1 MRHDAIRYAIRC
13 LLIVAAVF
21 LAAAAPVGSLAAA
34 ADGVFVRF
42 RLIEPRDGR
51 YYVRLGG
58 YIHKS
63 PWYLPGA
70 VIPAGAD
77 KDESKRAAAGEFT
90 PWFDLAKHAG
100 GLLHGQLSRAGGLAE
115 FPNVTADFIS
125 EAESPRRRVVVELAT
140 APDPRRVIKRF
151 EESFEGSLT
160 SFLVSPHLDDD
171 AEKLETA
178 SQMTA
183 RRLAWARE
191 ASGGKAVTPKELIV
205 QTSFWGP
212 QRPELNLKEAE
223 VLRLLG
229 FNVVGNQ
236 RPEVVEAFDFRRPG
250 HTHGVDISPR
260 VTRQAADEQIGRA
273 VERMRDEVP
282 EGVPFGFSDEITCR
296 GDVESPQ
303 AREHFAAWLK
313 RKRVDPRQLGA
324 ANFGDVEPIETP
336 DEFLKRAK
344 KSEAAAR
351 RVFYY
356 TSRFRQE
363 ATTERFGWLT
373 ESLHR
378 KVGPG
383 PLSST
388 LLADHPYFSGTGLG
402 MGWTPNPCWGRIVL
416 GADWFDLA
424 RRRAVDLAGIED
436 WMGLQYMYGP
446 NTTWEGFQ
454 LMGFQAAMFRSAS
467 RGQQPIIAWI
477 TPSDEANLRL
487 KAGSALCQGAK
498 HFFFWTYG
506 PTCTSTENYW
516 SDLRGAYDGIVHVTR
531 QLAAA
536 EDLLAPGRP
545 RKTRL
550 ALLYSISSD
559 LWQPFGY
566 LHMLE
571 RRGTYLSLV
580 HDQYLVDM
588 LTEED
593 VDAGRLRDYDVL
605 YATDPCI
612 KESAAK
618 HVADWVRRGGSV
630 YGSCA
635 AGRFNE
641 FGEEVPGLA
650 EVFGIEPNLD
660 VKVQPGRYHIRGA
673 LNGMDYLDRVTF
685 TTEADNSDPASDAIS
700 PSPPRP
706 LSPSSP
712 SSAKEGAA
720 PASLGVIGAKVTF
733 RPTDAEVTGTFTDG
747 SPAAA
752 VHAYGEGRAV
762 YFGCCPA
769 VAYIKEARFVPAE
782 LKERWPA
789 GIRRLTNA
797 PAAERVPRLVE
808 LSHPVVEAGVYDAP
822 EGTVLVLANFTY
834 EPIEELE
841 VRLDVAKPPRHV
853 VSAEEGPLKFSS
865 NPAPTSPGTAAYRHR
880 VTFSLRLGLNDVVRV
895 E

>member
-1 MRHDAIRYAIRC
+1 MRHDATRC
-13 LLIVAAVF
+13 TVRSVF
-21 LAAAAPVGSLAAA
+21 LLAVGLLAANGPAVA

-42 RLIEPRDGR
+42 RLLAPRDGR

-63 PWYLPGA
+63 PWYLPKA
-70 VIPAGAD
+70 VVPAGAD

-100 GLLHGQLSRAGGLAE
+100 DLLHGQLSRAGGLAE
-115 FPNVTADFIS
+115 LPNVTADFVS
-125 EAESPRRRVVVELAT
+125 ESESQRRRVVIELAT
-140 APDPRRVIKRF
+140 APEAGRVVKRF
-151 EESFEGSLT
+151 DESFEGSLT
-160 SFLVSPHLDDD
+160 SFLVSPQLADD

-191 ASGGKAVTPKELIV
+191 ATGEVAVTPKKLIV

-236 RPEVVEAFDFRRPG
+236 RPAVVEAFHFHRPG
-250 HTHGVDISPR
+250 HTHGIDISPGA
-260 VTRQAADEQIGRA
+260 TREQADEQIRRA
-273 VERMRDEVP
+273 VERMQHPVP

-303 AREHFAAWLK
+303 AREHFVAWLK
-313 RKRVDPRQLGA
+313 RNKVDPEQLGA
-324 ANFGDVEPIETP
+324 GNLSDVEPIETP
-336 DEFLKRAK
+336 DEFRERAK
-344 KSEAAAR
+344 KNEAAAR
-351 RVFYY
+351 RAFYY

-363 ATTERFGWLT
+363 ATTERFRWLT

-378 KVGPG
+378 KLGPG

-388 LLADHPYFSGTGLG
+388 LVADHPYFSGTGLG
-402 MGWTPNPCWGRIVL
+402 MGWGPNPCWGRIVL
-416 GADWFDLA
+416 AADWFDLA

-467 RGQQPIIAWI
+467 RGRQPIIAWI
-477 TPSDEANLRL
+477 TPSDETNLRL
-487 KAGSALCQGAK
+487 KAASALCQGAK

-536 EDLLAPGRP
+536 EDLLAPGTTRQ
-545 RKTRL
+545 TRL

-571 RRGTYLSLV
+571 RRGTYLSLI

-593 VDAGRLRDYDVL
+593 IGAGRLRDYDVL

-612 KESAAK
+612 KESVARNI
-618 HVADWVRRGGSV
+618 ADWVRRGGSL

-635 AGRFNE
+635 AGSFNE

-650 EVFGIEPNLD
+650 EVFGIEPNPD
-660 VKVQPGRYHIRGA
+660 VKTQPGRYHIRGA
-673 LNGMDYLDRVTF
+673 LNGMEHLDRITL
-685 TTEADNSDPASDAIS
+685 TAETDDAPPA
-700 PSPPRP
+700 
-706 LSPSSP
+706 
-712 SSAKEGAA
+712 
-720 PASLGVIGAKVTF
+720 LGVIGAKTSF
-733 RPTDAEVTGTFTDG
+733 RPNGAEVMGTFADG
-747 SPAAA
+747 APAAV
-752 VHAYGEGRAV
+752 VHAYGKGRAV

-789 GIRRLTNA
+789 EIRRLINA
-797 PAAERVPRLVE
+797 AAAERVSRLVE

-834 EPIEELE
+834 EPIEKLE
-841 VRLDVAKPPRHV
+841 VRLWVAKPPRRV
-853 VSAEEGPLKFSS
+853 VSAERGPLEFASDPDRS
-865 NPAPTSPGTAAYRHR
+865 APVAADYPHR
-880 VTFSLRLGLNDVVRV
+880 VTFSLPLGLNDVAVLGRV
-895 E
+895 APGDCSPGAPTDPDVQDYRIRFLK

>member
-1 MRHDAIRYAIRC
+1 MRKDATQSTFRC
-13 LLIVAAVF
+13 LLLLAAGLLAAGGPAGSF
-21 LAAAAPVGSLAAA
+21 AAAAE
-34 ADGVFVRF
+34 GVFVRF
-42 RLIEPRDGR
+42 RLIGPREGR
-51 YYVRLGG
+51 YFVRLGG

-63 PWYLPGA
+63 PWYLPTT

-90 PWFDLAKHAG
+90 PWFDLAEHAG
-100 GLLHGQLSRAGGLAE
+100 DLLHGQHARAGGLAE
-115 FPNVTADFIS
+115 LPNVTADFVA
-125 EAESPRRRVVVELAT
+125 EAESARRRVVIELAT
-140 APDPRRVIKRF
+140 APDPTRVVKRF
-151 EESFEGSLT
+151 DESFEGSPT
-160 SFLVSPHLDDD
+160 SFLVSPRLADD

-191 ASGGKAVTPKELIV
+191 ASGGTALTPKKLIA

-236 RPEVVEAFDFRRPG
+236 RPEVVEAFDFHRPG
-250 HTHGVDISPR
+250 HTHGVDFSPG

-273 VERMRDEVP
+273 VERMRHEVA

-303 AREHFAAWLK
+303 AREHFTAWLK
-313 RKRVDPRQLGA
+313 RKKIDLKQLGVA
-324 ANFGDVEPIETP
+324 DLTEVEPIETP
-336 DEFLKRAK
+336 DEFLERAK
-344 KSEAAAR
+344 RNEAAAR
-351 RVFYY
+351 RAFYY

-363 ATTERFGWLT
+363 ATTERFRWLT

-378 KVGPG
+378 KLGPG

-388 LLADHPYFSGTGLG
+388 LVADHPYFSGTGLG
-402 MGWTPNPCWGRIVL
+402 MGWGPNPCWGRVVL
-416 GADWFDLA
+416 AADWFDLA

-467 RGQQPIIAWI
+467 RGNQPIIAWI
-477 TPSDEANLRL
+477 TPSDETNLRL

-516 SDLRGAYDGIVHVTR
+516 SDLRGAYDGVVHVTR

-559 LWQPFGY
+559 LWQPLGY

-593 VDAGRLRDYDVL
+593 IDAGRLRDYDVL

-612 KESAAK
+612 KESAVK
-618 HVADWVRRGGSV
+618 TIADWVRRGGSL

-635 AGRFNE
+635 AGSHNE
-641 FGEEVPGLA
+641 FGEQVPGLA
-650 EVFGIEPNLD
+650 EVFGIEPELD
-660 VKVQPGRYHIRGA
+660 VKAQPGRYHVRGA
-673 LNGMDYLDRVTF
+673 LNGMEYLDRIDLSLSLRERAGARGKQE
-685 TTEADNSDPASDAIS
+685 EAQQSEQPN
-700 PSPPRP
+700 
-706 LSPSSP
+706 
-712 SSAKEGAA
+712 GAA
-720 PASLGVIGAKVTF
+720 ASAPLGVIGAKVSF
-733 RPTDAEVTGTFTDG
+733 RPTDAEVTGTFADG
-747 SPAAA
+747 SPAAVVRA
-752 VHAYGEGRAV
+752 HGKGRAV

-789 GIRRLTNA
+789 GIRRLINA
-797 PAAERVPRLVE
+797 PAAEHVARLVE

-834 EPIEELE
+834 EPIEQLE
-841 VRLDVAKPPRHV
+841 VRLDVAKPPRRV
-853 VSAEEGPLKFSS
+853 VSAERGPLKFMSHS
-865 NPAPTSPGTAAYRHR
+865 DRSASGAATYPHR
-880 VTFSLRLGLNDVVRV
+880 VEFSLRLGLNDVVRM